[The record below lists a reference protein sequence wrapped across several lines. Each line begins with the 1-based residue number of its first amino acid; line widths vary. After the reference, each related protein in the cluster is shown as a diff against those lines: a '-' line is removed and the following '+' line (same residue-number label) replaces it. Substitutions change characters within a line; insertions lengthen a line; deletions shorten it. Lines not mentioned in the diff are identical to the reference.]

1 MGKLGTKRICMLGLA
16 LCMSLANVAAQ
27 VKSSAPKYFVNK
39 ETGAVCEK
47 NNLYVDLLVG
57 EARKSAQRI
66 FIISRSGYG
75 ERYTLNWRRLRKAEF
90 FLTSGKQI
98 PPNDIV
104 LAVGR
109 SMGRQKG
116 RLEFYLRSE
125 FFLAS
130 EAERGK
136 DVCLNC
142 CESPY

>member
-1 MGKLGTKRICMLGLA
+1 MKKLGTRIFIPSIA
-16 LCMSLANVAAQ
+16 LSIFLANVAAQ
-27 VKSSAPKYFVNK
+27 VKSYEPKYFVNK

-57 EARKSAQRI
+57 AARKSGERI

-75 ERYTLNWRRLRKAEF
+75 ERYDLNWRRLRKAEF

-98 PPNDIV
+98 PSNEIV

-109 SMGRQKG
+109 TMGRQKG